1 MKIILVANYL
11 PETNYTRDLSQGFIE
26 ILKKK
31 DKLYLC
37 GRKNEPVIDGKMP
50 KVDEVWNK
58 GILFFLPI
66 IFYILKKRP
75 GVVHFQQEF
84 KTYGGII
91 SALIF
96 PWLLL
101 FTKIIGVRVIV
112 TPHGV
117 VSQTQLNKNFLE
129 SFGLKDTIINKLLI
143 TIFLNYSYRL
153 ITAFSDFVTVHAPL
167 LRDILVNEYSASPK
181 KVIVIEHGIRE
192 IKDLKTNKGSVDQ
205 IYKKYKMLKNKEIIL
220 VFGYFS
226 PRKGFEHLINSYSK
240 IIKNEDM
247 VKTIMVL
254 AGDVAKEFSPYKKK
268 IEKLIKKKK
277 MNKHV
282 LITGF
287 IDGDEV
293 DALYRM
299 AKVSV
304 IPAIFSFNTS
314 GALAMTLAYTKP
326 LLVADVKPLS
336 EEIRLNNIG
345 MLYNNL
351 DPNSFGKTL
360 KEIFLDKTKYDKLI
374 KSVEKVA
381 NRRYWRNIAREHYD
395 LYKKS

>member
-11 PETNYTRDLSQGFIE
+11 PETNYTRDLSQGFIK
-26 ILKKK
+26 ILNKS
-31 DKLYLC
+31 DKLFLC
-37 GRKNEPVIDGKMP
+37 GRKNELVLDGKIP
-50 KVDEVWNK
+50 KVDEVWSK
-58 GILFFLPI
+58 GVLFFLPI

-101 FTKIIGVRVIV
+101 FTKIIGVKIIV

-117 VSQTQLNKNFLE
+117 VSKTQLNKNFLE
-129 SFGLKDTIINKLLI
+129 SFGLKDNIINKLLI

-153 ITAFSDFVTVHAPL
+153 ITAFSNFVTVHAPS
-167 LRDILVNEYSASPK
+167 LRDILVNEYSANSK
-181 KVIVIEHGIRE
+181 KVVVIEHGIRE
-192 IKDLKTNKGSVDQ
+192 IKDLKTNKGNVDQ
-205 IYKKYKMLKNKEIIL
+205 IYKKYKLLKNKEIIL

-240 IIKNEDM
+240 IIKNKEM

-254 AGDVAKEFSPYKKK
+254 AGDVAKEFVPYKNK

-277 MNKHV
+277 IDKYV

-287 IDGDEV
+287 IDGVEV

-304 IPAIFSFNTS
+304 ISAIFSFNTS
-314 GALAMTLAYTKP
+314 GALAMTLAYKKP

-336 EEIRLNNIG
+336 EEIRLNSIG
-345 MLYNNL
+345 MFYNNL
-351 DPNSFGKTL
+351 DPDSFGKAL
-360 KEIFLDKTKYDKLI
+360 IEIFSDKTKYNKLI
-374 KSVEKVA
+374 RSVEKTA
-381 NRRYWRNIAREHYD
+381 NRRYWKNIAREHYN
-395 LYKKS
+395 LYKKN